1 MINRIIQQTMDLLI
15 DEKGFFLEE
24 FPSMEEDLGFYLY
37 TPIKNGYLA
46 VIFSSLGQEDEN
58 LLAFMNHARMNHM
71 AAYVLNI
78 VFTDGHPVAM
88 KENLP
93 NYSEAY
99 VDEEGKFFGLDDIG
113 RSVLSRKVLVK
124 KKFTLKSM
132 AVTLSIMVMN
142 ILLYAW
148 TALESGSTDID
159 IFVLMRYGAKVNELI
174 DAGQYYRLFTSAFLH
189 ADFMHILFN
198 MYALFALGKIVEE
211 SVGRWKFIVIYAF
224 SAVTGG
230 LLSYRYTPN
239 VAVGASGAIFGLLG
253 AILIIAILGRRSALK
268 AMFSRIMLVL
278 AINLFSGF
286 TSSSIDN
293 FGHIG
298 GLVGGMLITGILLML
313 DRKGR
318 ERDQDVMN
326 G

>member
-15 DEKGFFLEE
+15 DGKGFFLEE

-46 VIFSSLGQEDEN
+46 VIFSSLGQEEEN
-58 LLAFMNHARMNHM
+58 LLAFMNHARMNHL
-71 AAYVLNI
+71 AVYVLNI
-78 VFTDGHPVAM
+78 VFTEGHPIPL
-88 KENLP
+88 KEKLP

-113 RSVLSRKVLVK
+113 RSVLTKKVAAK
-124 KKFTLKSM
+124 RKFTLKSM
-132 AVTLSIMVMN
+132 GVTLSLMLIN
-142 ILLYAW
+142 ILIYGW
-148 TALESGSTDID
+148 TALESGSPDID
-159 IFVLMRYGAKVNELI
+159 IYVLMRYGAKVNELI
-174 DAGQYYRLFTSAFLH
+174 DIGQYYRLFTSAFLH

-211 SVGRWKFIVIYAF
+211 SVGKWKFILIYSF

-230 LLSYRYTPN
+230 ILSYLYTPN

-253 AILIIAILGRRSALK
+253 AILVIAILGRKSALK

-298 GLVGGMLITGILLML
+298 GLLGGLLITGILLLL
-313 DRKGR
+313 DRKSISG
-318 ERDQDVMN
+318 EKN
-326 G
+326 IF